1 MKIKVYVTSVSET
14 IIDGNYIILSETT
27 DTLI

>member
-1 MKIKVYVTSVSET
+1 MKIKVHVTSVSET

-27 DTLI
+27 DALI